1 MVGFLRRHVLPWTVW
16 LGAMSTAGWIWY
28 DTNMGSARGYVEG
41 VVYTVAAPSPAR
53 VTSVLVTS
61 GQHVTAGQVIATLDD
76 HVLDAEIQAL
86 DAERRRIEAELGAVT
101 ALTAIQIADE
111 TRGIEESVG
120 EAELAR
126 VQAKGERSVAGAE
139 LSALDDQ
146 IKEMRELV
154 EKRMA
159 DRRDLAELLV
169 QRAALRE
176 QQTAATGL
184 IRQLDTQAAR
194 ARARRESLPAD
205 ATTKV
210 TDPLFAELKVVKAQ
224 MDVFAVQKEALTLRA
239 PGDGEITSVLLRP
252 GEVAVEGAI
261 VATIAA
267 GSSPNGGGVPQVVAC
282 TTEQD
287 GARVQVG
294 ERVRLKPL
302 DGSVPPLNGH
312 VERLAAEV
320 GALPIR
326 CWRDSRITQWGRPIY
341 IAVDDPVPLLQGQS
355 VAIEFT
361 GEVSSFPAAV
371 AAPAVAASTP
381 STTTPTKPPAK
392 GVVPKPIVVPGS
404 LAARTRFEPSG
415 IVWSAA
421 RERYIVVSDDTGL
434 ADTTE
439 HAPWVFT
446 MDTSGNVDADPIV
459 IDGIKGFSDIE
470 SIAATPDGG
479 LWLLT
484 SQSVS
489 KKGKRPAARQFFG
502 KVELTASSARATGS
516 VQLAKLLDAS
526 TLAALGLPDS
536 NALDIEGM
544 TATATGGLLLGLK
557 GPVDGKGAPVWHM
570 ADPDRV
576 LGSGAISPGDLALWG
591 HVPLTV
597 RADGASVRAGI
608 SDLLELP
615 GGQLLVTATAAG
627 ATDPRSQDG
636 ALFVVDDRSKLASPR
651 LLWTFPGLKP
661 EGVALGAKSD
671 ALVLVFDAGA
681 ATPQWMEQP
690 WPAP

>member
-1 MVGFLRRHVLPWTVW
+1 MLSVLRRRVLPWLVW
-16 LGAMSTAGWIWY
+16 LGAMSTAGWLWY
-28 DTNMGSARGYVEG
+28 DTNMGAARGYVDG
-41 VVYTVAAPSPAR
+41 VVYTVAAPQPAR

-61 GQHVTAGQVIATLDD
+61 GQHVIAGQVIATLDD

-86 DAERRRIEAELGAVT
+86 DAERRRIEAELGAVA

-111 TRGIEESVG
+111 TRGIEDSVTDVEVARE
-120 EAELAR
+120 EAR
-126 VQAKGERSVAGAE
+126 GERSVAAAE
-139 LSALDDQ
+139 LAALDDQ

-159 DRRDLAELLV
+159 DRRDLGELLV

-176 QQTAATGL
+176 QQTAASGL
-184 IRQLDTQAAR
+184 IRHLDSQAAR
-194 ARARRESLPAD
+194 ARARRDSLPAD

-210 TDPLFAELKVVKAQ
+210 TDPLLAELKVVKAQ
-224 MDVFAVQKEALTLRA
+224 MDVFAVQKESLTLRA
-239 PGDGEITSVLLRP
+239 PGDGEITNVLLRP
-252 GEVAVEGAI
+252 GEIAVEGAI

-267 GSSPNGGGVPQVVAC
+267 GASADGSGTPRVVAC
-282 TTEQD
+282 TTEQE
-287 GARVQVG
+287 GARVEVG
-294 ERVRLKPL
+294 EHVRLKPI
-302 DGSVPPLNGH
+302 DGSAPPVNGH

-341 IAVDDPVPLLQGQS
+341 IAIDDPVPLLQGQS

-371 AAPAVAASTP
+371 AAPPIAATP
-381 STTTPTKPPAK
+381 PATPPTKPVAE

-421 RERYIVVSDDTGL
+421 RRRYIVVSDDTGL

-446 MDTSGNVDADPIV
+446 MDESGNVDADPIV
-459 IDGIKGFSDIE
+459 IEGIKGFSDVE
-470 SIAATPDGG
+470 SIAVAPDGG
-479 LWLLT
+479 LWLLA
-484 SQSVS
+484 SQSLS
-489 KKGKRPAARQFFG
+489 KKGKRPGARQFFG
-502 KVELTASSARATGS
+502 KVELTATSAKATGS
-516 VQLAKLLDAS
+516 VSLAKLLDAS
-526 TLAALGLPDS
+526 TLGALALPDS
-536 NALDIEGM
+536 NDLDIEGM
-544 TATATGGLLLGLK
+544 TATAAGGLLLGLK
-557 GPVDGKGAPVWHM
+557 GPVDGKGAPIWHM
-570 ADPDRV
+570 PDPDRV
-576 LGSGAISPGDLALWG
+576 LANGALDSGDLVLFG

-597 RADGASVRAGI
+597 RVNGAAVRGGI

-615 GGQLLVTATAAG
+615 SGELLVTATSAG
-627 ATDPRSQDG
+627 AIDPRSQDG
-636 ALFVVDDRSKLASPR
+636 ALFLVDDRSKLASPR
-651 LLWTFPGLKP
+651 LLWTFPALKP
-661 EGVALGAKSD
+661 EGVALGPQSD